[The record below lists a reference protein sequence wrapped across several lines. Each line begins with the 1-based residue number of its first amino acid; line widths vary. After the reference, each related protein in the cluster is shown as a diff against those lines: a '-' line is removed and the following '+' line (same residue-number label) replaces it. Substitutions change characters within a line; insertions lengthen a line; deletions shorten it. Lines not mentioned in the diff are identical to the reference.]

1 MDSYSS
7 SPLQSSPNKKEVP
20 NDNVV
25 FFAGGAPSMEVELHH
40 RPSEILVTN
49 AGGDYPPTHSF
60 EDVLNI
66 IYLESKKSWAIAGP
80 IAFNILCN
88 YGINAFTT
96 IFVGHIGDVELS
108 AVAISLS
115 VIANFSFGF
124 LFGMSSA
131 LETLCG
137 QAYGAGQVE
146 MLGIYMQRSTLIM
159 LVACIFI
166 TPLYTYST
174 PLLKLLGQ
182 REDIAELAGKFSIQ
196 IIPQMFSLAI
206 NFTTQKFLQAQS
218 DVSVLAWVGFVAL
231 LWHIIILYMFIQ
243 VFDWGTTGAAV
254 AYDISGW
261 GISTA
266 QVIYIIFWCKDSWAG
281 FSWLAFKEL
290 WEFSKLSVASAIM
303 LCLEMWY
310 FMTIIVLTGHLENP
324 IIAVG
329 SLSICMNVNGWEG
342 MLFVGINAAISVRVA
357 NELGSGHPRAAKYS
371 VIVIVTQS
379 LMIGIVFMFLIMA
392 TRNQFAVLFTS
403 SRELQNAVAK
413 LAYLLAITMVLNS
426 VQPVI
431 SGVAVGGGWQG
442 LVAYINLGCYY
453 IFGLPLGFLLGYKAN
468 LGVQGIWIGMISGTF
483 LQTIVLLVI
492 IWKTN
497 WDTEVAE
504 ASERVRKWGEPD

>member
-1 MDSYSS
+1 MNSHSS
-7 SPLQSSPNKKEVP
+7 SPLRSPRKVVP
-20 NDNVV
+20 NDREP
-25 FFAGGAPSMEVELHH
+25 FFVNSATSIEVDLHH
-40 RPSEILVTN
+40 SPSEVLVAD
-49 AGGDYPPTHSF
+49 AGGDYPAAYGF
-60 EDVLNI
+60 DDVINI
-66 IYLESKKSWAIAGP
+66 CYHESKKSWAIAAP

-88 YGINAFTT
+88 YGINSFTN

-137 QAYGAGQVE
+137 QAYGAGQTE
-146 MLGIYMQRSTLIM
+146 MLGIYMQRSWLIM
-159 LVACIFI
+159 LVACICI
-166 TPLYTYST
+166 TPLYIYST

-182 REDIAELAGKFSIQ
+182 REDIAELAGKFSIK

-218 DVSVLAWVGFVAL
+218 DVNILAWVAFMAL
-231 LWHIIILYMFIQ
+231 LLHIATLYMFIE
-243 VFDWGTTGAAV
+243 VFGWGTAGAAV

-261 GISTA
+261 GISAA
-266 QVIYIIFWCKDSWAG
+266 QIIYIVGWCKGSWTG
-281 FSWLAFKEL
+281 LSWLALKEL
-290 WEFSKLSVASAIM
+290 WGFSKLSVASAVM

-310 FMTIIVLTGHLENP
+310 FMTIIVLTGQLEDP

-342 MLFVGINAAISVRVA
+342 MLFVGVNAAISVRVA

-371 VIVIVTQS
+371 VIVMVTQS
-379 LMIGIVFMFLIMA
+379 LLIGILLMSLIMI
-392 TRNQFAVLFTS
+392 TRNHFAVIFTDS
-403 SRELQNAVAK
+403 TELQQAVAR

-426 VQPVI
+426 VQTVI

-453 IFGLPLGFLLGYKAN
+453 IFGLPLGFLLGYKAH
-468 LGVQGIWIGMISGTF
+468 LGVQGIWMGMISGTS
-483 LQTIVLLVI
+483 LQTVILLII

-497 WDTEVAE
+497 WDTEVEE
-504 ASERVRKWGEPD
+504 ASQRMRKWGAPD